1 MTTGLFVG
9 RFQPFH
15 KAHLVDIKNA
25 LKVVD
30 TLIILIGSSQYSHT
44 PENPFTAEERKLMIK
59 VVLNKENIKRC
70 SIFSLADINED
81 NKWVQYLERNLPK
94 FEIVFTGNP
103 RVMRLFKETKHK
115 VKEIKLIKGISGT
128 RIRKG
133 ILGDKNW
140 KIEVPKEVAKII
152 GDIHGVNRINL
163 INIKGKN

>member
-15 KAHLVDIKNA
+15 KAHLIDIKNA

-30 TLIILIGSSQYSHT
+30 TLIILIGSSQYSYT
-44 PENPFTAEERKLMIK
+44 TENPFTAEERKSMIK
-59 VVLNKENIKRC
+59 AVLNKEDIKRC
-70 SIFSLADINED
+70 SIFSLPDINED
-81 NKWVQYLERNLPK
+81 NKWVAYLERNLPK

-103 RVMRLFKETKHK
+103 RVMRLFKETKYK

-128 RIRKG
+128 KIRKG

-152 GDIHGVNRINL
+152 RDIHGVNRITL
-163 INIKGKN
+163 INMKGKN